1 VNIAIIGA
9 GALGSLFGGLLARTG
24 QTVWLYNPSNV
35 EHIQAIRSQG
45 LLIETLKGDTF
56 CVQVPATPR
65 IEEIPKPVQ
74 LVGVFVKAYNTQEA
88 LEQVRPLI
96 GEHTWVL
103 SLQNGVGVEELLL
116 KYAPKGRALR
126 GVTAQGATLAAPGRV
141 KWAGRGPTR
150 LGPLEPE
157 ALDARTRRE
166 LEQIVQLLDDA
177 GLDAQY
183 EPDVERVLW
192 EKLLVNVAINPLTAL
207 TGVPNGRLIEDLE
220 LRAILHDVVREGL
233 PIVQAHGVTLT
244 LEEAIARV
252 ENVCR
257 ATAENLSSMLQDV
270 RRGRPTEIDFISGP
284 IVREGERLKIPTP
297 LSRLLWQ
304 LVRAR
309 SGRLP
314 QRSI

>member
-1 VNIAIIGA
+1 MNIAIIGA

-24 QTVWLYNPSNV
+24 HRVWLYNPSNV
-35 EHIQAIRSQG
+35 EHIQAIQSQG
-45 LLIETLKGDTF
+45 LFIEAPEGKAF
-56 CVQVPATPR
+56 RIKVPATTR
-65 IEEIPKPVQ
+65 IEEIPRPVE
-74 LVGVFVKAYNTQEA
+74 LVGIFVKAYNTQEA
-88 LEQVRPLI
+88 LEQAKPLI
-96 GEHTWVL
+96 GERTWVL
-103 SLQNGVGVEELLL
+103 SLQNGVGVEEHLL

-150 LGPLEPE
+150 LGPLELE
-157 ALDARTRRE
+157 ALDERTCRE
-166 LEQIVQLLDDA
+166 LEQIVQRLDDA

-183 EPDVERVLW
+183 EPDVERALW

-207 TGVPNGRLIEDLE
+207 TGVPNGRLLEDSE

-244 LEEAIARV
+244 LEEAIAQV

-257 ATAENLSSMLQDV
+257 ATAQNLSSMLQDV
-270 RRGRPTEIDFISGP
+270 HRGRPTEIDFISGP
-284 IVREGERLKIPTP
+284 IVREGERLGVPTP

>member
-1 VNIAIIGA
+1 MNIAIIGA
-9 GALGSLFGGLLARTG
+9 GALGSLFGGLLARAG
-24 QTVWLYNPSNV
+24 HDVGLYNPSNV
-35 EHIQAIRSQG
+35 EHIRAIQAQG
-45 LLIETLKGDTF
+45 LILETPEGETLR
-56 CVQVPATPR
+56 VRVLATTSLD
-65 IEEIPKPVQ
+65 EIPKPVD
-74 LVGVFVKAYNTQEA
+74 LVGIFVKAYSTQKA
-88 LEQVRPLI
+88 LEQAEPLI
-96 GEHTWVL
+96 DGRTWVL
-103 SLQNGVGVEELLL
+103 SLQNGVGVEEHLL

-150 LGPLEPE
+150 LGPLELE
-157 ALDARTRRE
+157 ALDERTCRE
-166 LEQIVQLLDDA
+166 LEQIVQRLDDA

-183 EPDVERVLW
+183 EPDVERALW

-207 TGVPNGRLIEDLE
+207 TGVPNGRLLEDSE
-220 LRAILHDVVREGL
+220 LRAILHDVVREGF

-244 LEEAIARV
+244 LEEAIAQV

-257 ATAENLSSMLQDV
+257 ATAQNLSSMLQDV
-270 RRGRPTEIDFISGP
+270 RRGRPTEIDFISGT
-284 IVREGERLKIPTP
+284 IVREGERLGVPTP